1 MNLTATDHTEFLLRR
16 NGFTFN
22 TEGQI
27 NYPRDGQSYFNQNLL
42 LTLYINGALERLGN
56 RFAIKKEAP
65 TYATLQ
71 LAA

>member
-42 LTLYINGALERLGN
+42 LTLYINGAL
-56 RFAIKKEAP
+56 
-65 TYATLQ
+65 
-71 LAA
+71 

>member
-1 MNLTATDHTEFLLRR
+1 MTLATTERTELLLRR

-22 TEGQI
+22 HEGQI
-27 NYPRDGQSYFNQNLL
+27 NYPKDGQSYFNQNLL

-56 RFAIKKEAP
+56 RFAIKQEAP
-65 TYATLQ
+65 TYANIP